1 MKRNGISVE
10 KKYVGRKEEIA
21 GNRKIE
27 KPSLSILSNCLSAH
41 GIIVDVLL
49 KISKRRLHYFKK
61 KRKKRSFSFD
71 SYFAFLSQ
79 TFNETTMSL

>member
-49 KISKRRLHYFKK
+49 KISKRRLYYFKK
-61 KRKKRSFSFD
+61 KKEKKDLFPSILISRF
-71 SYFAFLSQ
+71 YHKLL
-79 TFNETTMSL
+79 TRRR